1 MIRGIDN
8 LGERFLTDLERLQQR
23 IDRLQR
29 QVSSGLRVSSASDA
43 PDQVGEILAVRARLD
58 LTVQTRLNLGRVKAE
73 VDTAEKAL
81 QSAVKVVE
89 RALQLGVQGANAT
102 QTPATRQM
110 LGTEVR
116 ALLEQMVAL
125 AATQA
130 EGRYLFSGDQDQTA
144 PYTLD
149 LNAPNGVSQYQGA
162 ASTREVM
169 HPAGTRFRVA
179 RSGAEIFDDP
189 QASAFAALNAL
200 RLALENGPTAAPG
213 EPGYQ
218 DQFAAQTA
226 AIEQAMAGLRK
237 AHAHLNVQLGFYGAV
252 QNKIEEATTFAT
264 RIEVREQNLLSV
276 LRDADLVEVA
286 LALSQAT
293 THQQAALAAR
303 ANLRRGSLFDFLG

>member
-1 MIRGIDN
+1 MIRAIDN
-8 LGERFLTDLERLQQR
+8 LGERFLADLERLQQR

-29 QVSSGLRVSSASDA
+29 QVSSGLRVASPSDA
-43 PDQVGEILAVRARLD
+43 PDQVGEILVVRARLD
-58 LTVQTRLNLGRVKAE
+58 LTVQLRLNLGRVKAE

-81 QSAVKVVE
+81 QSAVKVLE

-102 QTPATRQM
+102 QTPATREM

-130 EGRYLFSGDQDQTA
+130 EGRYLFSGDRDQTA

-149 LNAPNGVSQYQGA
+149 LDAPNGVSPYQGA
-162 ASTREVM
+162 SSTREVM

-189 QASAFAALNAL
+189 EASAFAALNAL
-200 RLALENGPTAAPG
+200 RVALENGPAAAPG

-218 DQFAAQTA
+218 EQFAAQTA
-226 AIEQAMAGLRK
+226 AIEQALAALRN

-252 QNKIEEATTFAT
+252 QNKIEEATAFAV

-293 THQQAALAAR
+293 MHQQAALAAR
-303 ANLRRGSLFDFLG
+303 ANLRRGSLFDYLG

>member
-29 QVSSGLRVSSASDA
+29 QASSGLRVSTASDS
-43 PDQVGEILAVRARLD
+43 PDQVSEILAVRARLE
-58 LTVQTRLNLGRVKAE
+58 LTTQTRLNLARVRAE

-81 QSAVKVVE
+81 QSAVRVIE

-102 QTPATRQM
+102 QTAATRRM

-125 AATQA
+125 SATQA
-130 EGRYLFSGDQDQTA
+130 EGRYLFSGDRDQTV
-144 PYTLD
+144 PYALD
-149 LNAPNGVSQYQGA
+149 LNAPNGVSEYQGA

-189 QASAFAALNAL
+189 QASAFGALNAL
-200 RLALENGPTAAPG
+200 RLALENGPEAAPG

-218 DQFAAQTA
+218 EQFAAQTA
-226 AIEQAMAGLRK
+226 AIEQALAALRR

-252 QNKIEEATTFAT
+252 QNKVEQAADFAT
-264 RIEVREQNLLSV
+264 RIEVRDQNLLSV

-293 THQQAALAAR
+293 THKQAALAAR
-303 ANLRRGSLFDFLG
+303 ANLRRGSLFDYLG